1 MIKKERLVGLEAPY
15 EESET
20 ARQSLRYILKRRVYI
35 GLVILLMMVVN
46 CILIVGEMIAEQN
59 SIYPILI
66 IIITNLLVLTLL
78 ITSNEKIKSIIQS
91 DLEKQNR
98 KNEAK
103 KVKVKYENEDKFT
116 MFFCVV
122 ILITQSINTFIL

>member
-15 EESET
+15 EETET
-20 ARQSLRYILKRRVYI
+20 ARQSLRYILKQRTYI

-46 CILIVGEMIAEQN
+46 FILIVGEMIAEQN
-59 SIYPILI
+59 SIIPILI
-66 IIITNLLVLTLL
+66 IIITNLAVLTLL

-103 KVKVKYENEDKFT
+103 KVKVKYENEDKLT
-116 MFFCVV
+116 MLFCVV

>member
-20 ARQSLRYILKRRVYI
+20 ARQSLRYILKQRTYI
-35 GLVILLMMVVN
+35 GLVIFLIMVVN
-46 CILIVGEMIAEQN
+46 CILIVGEMIGEQN
-59 SIYPILI
+59 SIIPILI
-66 IIITNLLVLTLL
+66 IIITNLVVLTLL
-78 ITSNEKIKSIIQS
+78 ITSNEKVKSIIQS

-103 KVKVKYENEDKFT
+103 KVKVKYEDEDKLT
-116 MFFCVV
+116 MFYSVV

>member
-20 ARQSLRYILKRRVYI
+20 ARQSLRYILKQRIYT
-35 GLVILLMMVVN
+35 GLVILLIMVVN
-46 CILIVGEMIAEQN
+46 CILIVGEMISEKN
-59 SIYPILI
+59 SIIPILI
-66 IIITNLLVLTLL
+66 IIITNLVVLTLL

-103 KVKVKYENEDKFT
+103 KVRVKYENEDKLT
-116 MFFCVV
+116 MLFCVV

>member
-1 MIKKERLVGLEAPY
+1 MIKKERLVGLETPY

-20 ARQSLRYILKRRVYI
+20 ARQSLRYILKQRTYI

-46 CILIVGEMIAEQN
+46 CIFIVGGMIAEQN
-59 SIYPILI
+59 SIIPILI

-103 KVKVKYENEDKFT
+103 KVKVKYENEDKLT

>member
-15 EESET
+15 EETET
-20 ARQSLRYILKRRVYI
+20 ARQSLRYILKQRTYV

-46 CILIVGEMIAEQN
+46 FILIVGEMIAEQN
-59 SIYPILI
+59 SIIPILI
-66 IIITNLLVLTLL
+66 IIITNLAVLTLL

-103 KVKVKYENEDKFT
+103 KVKDKYENEDKLT
-116 MFFCVV
+116 MLFCVV

>member
-15 EESET
+15 EESEI
-20 ARQSLRYILKRRVYI
+20 ARQSLRYILKQRIYI

>member
-15 EESET
+15 EETET
-20 ARQSLRYILKRRVYI
+20 ARQSLRYILKQRTYI
-35 GLVILLMMVVN
+35 GLVIFLIMVVN
-46 CILIVGEMIAEQN
+46 CILIVGEMIGEQN
-59 SIYPILI
+59 SIIPILI
-66 IIITNLLVLTLL
+66 IIITNLVVLTLL
-78 ITSNEKIKSIIQS
+78 ITSNEKVKSIIQS

-103 KVKVKYENEDKFT
+103 KVKVKYEDEDKLT
-116 MFFCVV
+116 MFYSVV

>member
-15 EESET
+15 EETET
-20 ARQSLRYILKRRVYI
+20 ARQSLRYILKQRTYV

-46 CILIVGEMIAEQN
+46 CILIVGGMIAEQN
-59 SIYPILI
+59 SIIPILI

-103 KVKVKYENEDKFT
+103 KVKVKYENEDKLT

>member
-15 EESET
+15 EESEI
-20 ARQSLRYILKRRVYI
+20 ARQSLRYILKQRIYI

-59 SIYPILI
+59 SIIPILI
-66 IIITNLLVLTLL
+66 IIITNLVVLTLL

-103 KVKVKYENEDKFT
+103 KVKVKYENEDKLT

-122 ILITQSINTFIL
+122 ILITQSINTFM

>member
-1 MIKKERLVGLEAPY
+1 MIKKERLVGLETPY

-20 ARQSLRYILKRRVYI
+20 ARQSLRYILKQRTYI
-35 GLVILLMMVVN
+35 GLVIFLIMVVN
-46 CILIVGEMIAEQN
+46 CILIVGEMIGEQN
-59 SIYPILI
+59 SIIPILI
-66 IIITNLLVLTLL
+66 IIITNLVVLTLL
-78 ITSNEKIKSIIQS
+78 ITSNEKVKSIIQS

-103 KVKVKYENEDKFT
+103 KVKVKYEDEDKLT
-116 MFFCVV
+116 MFYSVV

>member
-20 ARQSLRYILKRRVYI
+20 ARQSLRYILKQRTYI

-46 CILIVGEMIAEQN
+46 CILIVGGMIAEQN
-59 SIYPILI
+59 SIIPILI
-66 IIITNLLVLTLL
+66 IIVTNLVVLTLL

-103 KVKVKYENEDKFT
+103 KVKVKYENEDKLT
-116 MFFCVV
+116 MLFCVV
-122 ILITQSINTFIL
+122 VIITQSINTFIL